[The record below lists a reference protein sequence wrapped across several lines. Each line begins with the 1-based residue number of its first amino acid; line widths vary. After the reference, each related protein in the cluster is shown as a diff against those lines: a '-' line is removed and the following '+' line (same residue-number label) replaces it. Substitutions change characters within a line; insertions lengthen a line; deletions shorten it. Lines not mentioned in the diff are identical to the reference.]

1 MNEPSDA
8 KGTQMSTVRLQPPES
23 LLASLTVADA
33 MHRGI
38 VTCSPLD
45 DLRQVATAM
54 AENEIH
60 CVVAIDA
67 GPPGEDDDR
76 LWGIVSDIDLMRG
89 IGSTVSLDAG
99 NLAALEVVT
108 ITPGEELARAAQL
121 MAEHDVAHLVVVDDT
136 NPVGVISTLD
146 IARAAARRPKG

>member
-1 MNEPSDA
+1 MAGTSSTDRVEGDERATHA
-8 KGTQMSTVRLQPPES
+8 KGTPMSTVRLQPSES

-38 VTCSPLD
+38 VTCSPSD
-45 DLRQVATAM
+45 DLRQVAAVM

-89 IGSTVSLDAG
+89 IGSTVPPDAG
-99 NLAALEVVT
+99 NLAALEAVT
-108 ITPGEELARAAQL
+108 I
-121 MAEHDVAHLVVVDDT
+121 
-136 NPVGVISTLD
+136 
-146 IARAAARRPKG
+146 